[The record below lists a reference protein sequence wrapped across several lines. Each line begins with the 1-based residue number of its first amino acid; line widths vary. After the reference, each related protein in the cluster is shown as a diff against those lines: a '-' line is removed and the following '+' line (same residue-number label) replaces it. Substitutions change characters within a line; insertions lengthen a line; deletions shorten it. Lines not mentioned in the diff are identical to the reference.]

1 MNIDHQE
8 IVAVLL
14 RRWKFVVAVT
24 AAVGLLA
31 VVKELAFPPGYRAET
46 VVMVTDLELGSAFDE
61 EQPNVLADY
70 IPEAF
75 SPRVYGNLVGSP
87 AVMGQVLEQLIE
99 DGVFEGRS
107 PDLDS
112 FSQRLHAQVDEVDQT
127 TRPITYSP
135 LITLSAEAS
144 TEEEV
149 KAIVDTW
156 GEVAVEVSSLANR
169 LLLAGADSSLERQK
183 HAQREELEAVWAELE
198 EERSQ
203 YDVEVLREELVRL
216 ADLGSD
222 LKRDRTELLAEFEGA
237 EESLNSIQANLE
249 GEEQFVTLFHSPTD
263 IAYFIAHELQ
273 RDRALDGN
281 PIDEQG
287 MMRQELNDAYWAQ
300 KLEEKT
306 TLNRIADM
314 GAQLSALDRE
324 RNNVR
329 DEQNEL
335 TALLASHERKI
346 TRLETEEELAK
357 QVYQQIGLSRE
368 MVKAASDIIH
378 GRTDADI
385 GALGLNRLTDRVY
398 PELAPGV
405 LGRRGR
411 VMLAAVL
418 AFLLGG
424 AFVVGNDVVKPRL
437 NELVK
442 KGER

>member
-1 MNIDHQE
+1 MNIDYQA
-8 IVAVLL
+8 ILAALL
-14 RRWKFVVAVT
+14 RRWKFIVAVT
-24 AAVGLLA
+24 VAVGLVA

-70 IPEAF
+70 VPEAF

-87 AVMGQVLEQLIE
+87 AVLGQVLEQLIE
-99 DGVFEGRS
+99 DGAFEGRP

-112 FSQRLHAQVDEVDQT
+112 FSQGLHTEVDEVDQT

-149 KAIVDTW
+149 KAIVETW

-169 LLLAGADSSLERQK
+169 LLLVGADSSLEQQTR
-183 HAQREELEAVWAELE
+183 AQREDLQAVWEELE
-198 EERSQ
+198 EARSE
-203 YDVEVLREELVRL
+203 YDVEVLRGELTRL
-216 ADLGSD
+216 AELGSD
-222 LKRDRTELLAEFEGA
+222 LKRDYTEALAEFEGA
-237 EESLNSIQANLE
+237 EESLNAIQASLE
-249 GEEQFVTLFHSPTD
+249 DETRFVTLFRSPSET
-263 IAYFIAHELQ
+263 AYFIANELQ
-273 RDRALDGN
+273 QERPLAGN
-281 PIDEQG
+281 PIEERG
-287 MMRQELNDAYWAQ
+287 MMRQELNSAYWEQ
-300 KLEEKT
+300 KLEEKK
-306 TLNRIADM
+306 TLNRISDLR
-314 GAQLSALDRE
+314 AQLSALERE
-324 RNNVR
+324 RNNLR
-329 DEQNEL
+329 EEQNEL
-335 TALLASHERKI
+335 TGVLARHDRTI

-357 QVYQQIGLSRE
+357 QVYEQIGLSRE

-385 GALGLNRLTDRVY
+385 GALGLNRLTERVY
-398 PELAPGV
+398 PELATGA

-418 AFLLGG
+418 AFLLAG

-442 KGER
+442 KDRQ

>member
-1 MNIDHQE
+1 MNINFQE
-8 IVAVLL
+8 ILAAFLGRWKLIVAVT
-14 RRWKFVVAVT
+14 V
-24 AAVGLLA
+24 AVGLLA
-31 VVKELAFPPGYRAET
+31 VVKELVFPPGYRAET

-87 AVMGQVLEQLIE
+87 AVFGQVLEQLIE
-99 DGVFEGRS
+99 EGVFEGQ
-107 PDLDS
+107 PPELES
-112 FSQRLHAQVDEVDQT
+112 FSQKLNAQVDEVDQT

-156 GEVAVEVSSLANR
+156 GEVAVEVSGLANR

-183 HAQREELEAVWAELE
+183 DAQREELEAVWE
-198 EERSQ
+198 EIEEARSE
-203 YDVEVLREELVRL
+203 YDVEVLREELMRL
-216 ADLGSD
+216 AELGSD

-249 GEEQFVTLFHSPTD
+249 EEERFVTLFRSPSET
-263 IAYFIAHELQ
+263 AYFIADELQ
-273 RDRALDGN
+273 QERPLAGN
-281 PIDEQG
+281 PIEERG
-287 MMRQELNDAYWAQ
+287 MIRQELNNAYWEQ

-306 TLNRIADM
+306 TLNRISEMRAE
-314 GAQLSALDRE
+314 LSALERE
-324 RNNVR
+324 RDNVR
-329 DEQNEL
+329 EEQNEL
-335 TALLASHERKI
+335 TAVLATHDRTI
-346 TRLETEEELAK
+346 TRLETEEALAR
-357 QVYQQIGLSRE
+357 QVYRQIGLSRE

-378 GRTDADI
+378 GRTDDDI

-398 PELAPGV
+398 PEMAPGT

-418 AFLLGG
+418 TFLLSG

-442 KGER
+442 KGEQ

>member
-1 MNIDHQE
+1 MNIDYKD
-8 IVAVLL
+8 ILAAVL
-14 RRWKFVVAVT
+14 RRWKFIVVVT
-24 AAVGLLA
+24 VAVGLLA

-46 VVMVTDLELGSAFDE
+46 VVMVTDLQLGSAFDD

-87 AVMGQVLEQLIE
+87 AVLGQVLEQLIE
-99 DGVFEGRS
+99 DGVFEGL
-107 PDLDS
+107 PPNLES
-112 FSQRLHAQVDEVDQT
+112 FSQRLNAQVDEVDQT

-156 GEVAVEVSSLANR
+156 GEVAVQVSSLANR

-183 HAQREELEAVWAELE
+183 HTQREELEAVRAELE
-198 EERSQ
+198 QARSE
-203 YDVEVLREELVRL
+203 YDVDVLREELRRL
-216 ADLGSD
+216 AELGSD

-249 GEEQFVTLFHSPTD
+249 AEERFVTLFRSPSET
-263 IAYFIAHELQ
+263 AYFIAHELQ
-273 RDRALDGN
+273 QERPLAGN
-281 PIDEQG
+281 PIEERG
-287 MMRQELNDAYWAQ
+287 MMRQELNEAFWEQ

-306 TLNRIADM
+306 TLNRISDM
-314 GAQLSALDRE
+314 RAQLSALERE

-329 DEQNEL
+329 EEQNEL
-335 TALLASHERKI
+335 TALLASHERTI
-346 TRLETEEELAK
+346 TRLETEEELAE

-378 GRTDADI
+378 GRTDDDI

-398 PELAPGV
+398 PELAPGF

-411 VMLAAVL
+411 VMLASML
-418 AFLLGG
+418 AFLLCG

-437 NELVK
+437 NELAEKV
-442 KGER
+442 ER